1 MPGIRSTESHR
12 NREFG
17 ALFDSELWWR
27 DEYQAIEAQ
36 GYILRPRY
44 HPNWC
49 PSWKRSGKD
58 FFTVEDGQPTLVRS
72 SVCLILPMLTL
83 LQSPTSMD
91 GTRACDGRQVM
102 FKKISAGNELEIT
115 KFLSSPGLMRESQCV
130 PLLEILELPKS
141 PEQKLLVMPLLRP
154 FDNPRFQTFGEFVS
168 FFAQICDVRLE
179 HRLTGGIGIPDNSLP
194 RVSCSCT
201 NEILRT
207 GVPECFC

>member
-1 MPGIRSTESHR
+1 
-12 NREFG
+12 
-17 ALFDSELWWR
+17 
-27 DEYQAIEAQ
+27 
-36 GYILRPRY
+36 
-44 HPNWC
+44 
-49 PSWKRSGKD
+49 
-58 FFTVEDGQPTLVRS
+58 
-72 SVCLILPMLTL
+72 
-83 LQSPTSMD
+83 
-91 GTRACDGRQVM
+91 M